1 MTAASANG
9 GNRPAGSVSV
19 TVSVNGQRQAI
30 DCRPGDTLL
39 EALRGHLGL
48 TGTKSGCEIGY
59 CGACTVLVDGAA
71 AHSCCLLA
79 ATMDGRE
86 VTTIEGIGTPREAA
100 GEGRGDVLAEDRGSA
115 VGGRRGADGRVEG
128 GLDPVQAAFLE
139 TGAVQ
144 CGYCTPGFV
153 VAVKALLAENPAPSE
168 AEIRRYLTGNI
179 CRCSGFAAIVRAV
192 AAAAAGAGEV
202 R

>member
-1 MTAASANG
+1 MTAVSAND

-19 TVSVNGQRQAI
+19 AVSVNGRRQVI

-39 EALRGHLGL
+39 EALRGLLGL

-86 VTTIEGIGTPREAA
+86 VTTIEGIGAA
-100 GEGRGDVLAEDRGSA
+100 
-115 VGGRRGADGRVEG
+115 GADGDEEAGGRVGADGGVEG
-128 GLDPVQAAFLE
+128 LDQVQVAFLE
-139 TGAVQ
+139 AGAVQ

-153 VAVKALLAENPAPSE
+153 ISVKALLAENPSPSE

-192 AAAAAGAGEV
+192 DAAAAGEA

>member
-1 MTAASANG
+1 MTAAANG
-9 GNRPAGSVSV
+9 ENQPAGSVSV

-59 CGACTVLVDGAA
+59 CGACTVLVDGTV
-71 AHSCCLLA
+71 AHACCLLA

-86 VTTIEGIGTPREAA
+86 VTTIEGIGDE
-100 GEGRGDVLAEDRGSA
+100 E
-115 VGGRRGADGRVEG
+115 
-128 GLDPVQAAFLE
+128 LDPVQVAFLE

-153 VAVKALLAENPAPSE
+153 VSVKALLAENPTPSE
-168 AEIRRYLTGNI
+168 DEIRRYLTGNI
-179 CRCSGFAAIVRAV
+179 CRCSGSAAIVRAV
-192 AAAAAGAGEV
+192 AAAAAGEA

>member
-1 MTAASANG
+1 MT
-9 GNRPAGSVSV
+9 SVSL
-19 TVSVNGQRQAI
+19 SVNGRRRVI
-30 DCRPGDTLL
+30 DCLPGDTLL
-39 EALRGHLGL
+39 EALRGPLGL

-86 VTTIEGIGTPREAA
+86 ITTIEGIGAA
-100 GEGRGDVLAEDRGSA
+100 SGGGE
-115 VGGRRGADGRVEG
+115 ADGRGGVNSG
-128 GLDPVQAAFLE
+128 DQGLDPVQAAFLE

-168 AEIRRYLTGNI
+168 TEIRRYLTGNI

-192 AAAAAGAGEV
+192 AAAAEGTRPASAVRLPAEEV

>member
-1 MTAASANG
+1 MT
-9 GNRPAGSVSV
+9 SVSL
-19 TVSVNGQRQAI
+19 SVNGQRQAI

-39 EALRGHLGL
+39 EALRGPLGL

-79 ATMDGRE
+79 VTVDGRE
-86 VTTIEGIGTPREAA
+86 ITTIEGIGAPSEAA
-100 GEGRGDVLAEDRGSA
+100 GEGRGNALAEGRGSA
-115 VGGRRGADGRVEG
+115 VSGREDAERASAE
-128 GLDPVQAAFLE
+128 GLDPVQVAFLE

-153 VAVKALLAENPAPSE
+153 VSVKALLAENPAPSE
-168 AEIRRYLTGNI
+168 AEIRQYLTGNI

-192 AAAAAGAGEV
+192 AAAAAGEV

>member
-1 MTAASANG
+1 MT
-9 GNRPAGSVSV
+9 SVSL
-19 TVSVNGQRQAI
+19 SVNGRQWVI
-30 DCRPGDTLL
+30 DCLPGDTLL
-39 EALRGHLGL
+39 EALRGPLGL
-48 TGTKSGCEIGY
+48 TGTKPGCEIGY

-86 VTTIEGIGTPREAA
+86 VTTIEGIGADED
-100 GEGRGDVLAEDRGSA
+100 EDLA
-115 VGGRRGADGRVEG
+115 
-128 GLDPVQAAFLE
+128 PVQTAFLE

-153 VAVKALLAENPAPSE
+153 VSVKALLAENPAPNE

-179 CRCSGFAAIVRAV
+179 CRCSGFAAIVRA
-192 AAAAAGAGEV
+192 AAAAVEAS

>member
-1 MTAASANG
+1 MT
-9 GNRPAGSVSV
+9 SVSL
-19 TVSVNGQRQAI
+19 SVNGQRQVI

-39 EALRGHLGL
+39 EALRGPLGL

-86 VTTIEGIGTPREAA
+86 ITTVEGIGDE
-100 GEGRGDVLAEDRGSA
+100 
-115 VGGRRGADGRVEG
+115 
-128 GLDPVQAAFLE
+128 GLDPVQVAFLE

-153 VAVKALLAENPAPSE
+153 VSVKALLAENPAPSE

-192 AAAAAGAGEV
+192 VAAAAAGEV

>member
-1 MTAASANG
+1 MT
-9 GNRPAGSVSV
+9 SV
-19 TVSVNGQRQAI
+19 TLSVNGRRRVI

-48 TGTKSGCEIGY
+48 AGTKSGCEIGY

-86 VTTIEGIGTPREAA
+86 VTTIEGVGTPAEAA
-100 GEGRGDVLAEDRGSA
+100 A
-115 VGGRRGADGRVEG
+115 VGGWEG
-128 GLDPVQAAFLE
+128 GAAEAAAAGGREEAERVGGQDLDPVQVAFLE

-153 VAVKALLAENPAPSE
+153 ISVKALLAENPAPTE
-168 AEIRRYLTGNI
+168 TEIRRYLTGNI
-179 CRCSGFAAIVRAV
+179 CRCSGFAAIVRA
-192 AAAAAGAGEV
+192 AAAAATGQD

>member
-1 MTAASANG
+1 MTAVSAND

-19 TVSVNGQRQAI
+19 AVSVNGRRRVI
-30 DCRPGDTLL
+30 DCRPVDTLL
-39 EALRGHLGL
+39 EALRGLLGL

-86 VTTIEGIGTPREAA
+86 VTTIEGIGALSETAA
-100 GEGRGDVLAEDRGSA
+100 ESRGSA
-115 VGGRRGADGRVEG
+115 VGGREDAERAGDDG
-128 GLDPVQAAFLE
+128 LAPVQAAFLE

-153 VAVKALLAENPAPSE
+153 VSVKALLAENPSPSE

-192 AAAAAGAGEV
+192 AAAAAGKA

>member
-1 MTAASANG
+1 MTAVSANG
-9 GNRPAGSVSV
+9 GNRPADSVSV
-19 TVSVNGQRQAI
+19 TVSVNGRRRVI

-59 CGACTVLVDGAA
+59 CGACTVLVAAAA

-86 VTTIEGIGTPREAA
+86 ITTVEGIGDE
-100 GEGRGDVLAEDRGSA
+100 
-115 VGGRRGADGRVEG
+115 
-128 GLDPVQAAFLE
+128 GLDPVQVAFLE

-153 VAVKALLAENPAPSE
+153 VSARALLAENPAPSE

-192 AAAAAGAGEV
+192 AAAAAGEV

>member
-1 MTAASANG
+1 MTAVSAND

-19 TVSVNGQRQAI
+19 AVSVNGRRRVV

-39 EALRGHLGL
+39 EALRGLLGL

-79 ATMDGRE
+79 ATMAGRE
-86 VTTIEGIGTPREAA
+86 VTTIEGIGALSEAA
-100 GEGRGDVLAEDRGSA
+100 AEGRGSA
-115 VGGRRGADGRVEG
+115 VGGRVDAERAGDD

-153 VAVKALLAENPAPSE
+153 VSVKALLAENPTPSE
-168 AEIRRYLTGNI
+168 DEIRRYLTGNI

-192 AAAAAGAGEV
+192 AAAAAAGEA

>member
-1 MTAASANG
+1 MT
-9 GNRPAGSVSV
+9 SVSL
-19 TVSVNGQRQAI
+19 SVNGRRRVV

-39 EALRGHLGL
+39 EALRGLLGL

-86 VTTIEGIGTPREAA
+86 ITTIEGIGALSEAA
-100 GEGRGDVLAEDRGSA
+100 AEGRGSA
-115 VGGRRGADGRVEG
+115 VGEGGEDAELTGAE
-128 GLDPVQAAFLE
+128 GLDPVQTAFLE

-153 VAVKALLAENPAPSE
+153 VSAKALLAENPTPSE

-192 AAAAAGAGEV
+192 AAAAAGEA

>member
-1 MTAASANG
+1 MT
-9 GNRPAGSVSV
+9 SV
-19 TVSVNGQRQAI
+19 TLSVNGRRRVI

-48 TGTKSGCEIGY
+48 AGTKSGCEIGY

-86 VTTIEGIGTPREAA
+86 VTTIEGIGNPAEAA
-100 GEGRGDVLAEDRGSA
+100 A
-115 VGGRRGADGRVEG
+115 VGGWEG
-128 GLDPVQAAFLE
+128 GAAEAAAVGGWEGGAAEAAAAGGREEAERVGGQDLDPVQAAFLE

-153 VAVKALLAENPAPSE
+153 ISVKALLAENPAPSE

-179 CRCSGFAAIVRAV
+179 CRCSGFAAIVRA
-192 AAAAAGAGEV
+192 AAAAATGQD

>member
-1 MTAASANG
+1 MT
-9 GNRPAGSVSV
+9 SVI
-19 TVSVNGQRQAI
+19 VSVNGRRRVI
-30 DCRPGDTLL
+30 DCQPGDTLL
-39 EALRGHLGL
+39 EALRGPLGL

-86 VTTIEGIGTPREAA
+86 ITTIEGIGVP
-100 GEGRGDVLAEDRGSA
+100 GQ
-115 VGGRRGADGRVEG
+115 

-153 VAVKALLAENPAPSE
+153 IAVKALLAENPAPSE
-168 AEIRRYLTGNI
+168 AEVRRYLTGNI
-179 CRCSGFAAIVRAV
+179 CRCSGFAAIIRAV
-192 AAAAAGAGEV
+192 AAAAEEA

>member
-1 MTAASANG
+1 MTAVSADG
-9 GNRPAGSVSV
+9 GSQPSGFVSVSL
-19 TVSVNGQRQAI
+19 SVNGRQRVI

-39 EALRGHLGL
+39 EALRNILGL

-86 VTTIEGIGTPREAA
+86 VITIEGIGA
-100 GEGRGDVLAEDRGSA
+100 DEDQ
-115 VGGRRGADGRVEG
+115 

-153 VAVKALLAENPAPSE
+153 VSVKALLAENPVPSE
-168 AEIRRYLTGNI
+168 TEIRRYLTGNI
-179 CRCSGFAAIVRAV
+179 CRCSGFAAIVRA
-192 AAAAAGAGEV
+192 AAAAAEGA
-202 R
+202 

>member
-1 MTAASANG
+1 MT
-9 GNRPAGSVSV
+9 SVFL
-19 TVSVNGQRQAI
+19 SVNGRLRVI
-30 DCRPGDTLL
+30 DCQPGDTLL
-39 EALRGHLGL
+39 EALRGPLGL

-86 VTTIEGIGTPREAA
+86 VTTIEGIG
-100 GEGRGDVLAEDRGSA
+100 
-115 VGGRRGADGRVEG
+115 ADENES
-128 GLDPVQAAFLE
+128 LDPVQAAFLE

-153 VAVKALLAENPAPSE
+153 VSVKALLAENPTPSE

-179 CRCSGFAAIVRAV
+179 CRCSGFAAIVRA
-192 AAAAAGAGEV
+192 AAAAAEGT
-202 R
+202 

>member
-1 MTAASANG
+1 MT
-9 GNRPAGSVSV
+9 SVSL
-19 TVSVNGQRQAI
+19 SVNGRRQAI

-86 VTTIEGIGTPREAA
+86 VTTIEGIGAYGDEEAGSREDAERAA
-100 GEGRGDVLAEDRGSA
+100 AE
-115 VGGRRGADGRVEG
+115 
-128 GLDPVQAAFLE
+128 GLDPVQVAFLE

-153 VAVKALLAENPAPSE
+153 VSARALLAENPAPSE

-192 AAAAAGAGEV
+192 AAAAAGEV

>member
-1 MTAASANG
+1 MT
-9 GNRPAGSVSV
+9 SV
-19 TVSVNGQRQAI
+19 TLSVNGRRRVI
-30 DCRPGDTLL
+30 DCQPGDTLL
-39 EALRGHLGL
+39 EALRGHLAL

-79 ATMDGRE
+79 TTMDGRE
-86 VTTIEGIGTPREAA
+86 VTTIEGIGPAGEAA
-100 GEGRGDVLAEDRGSA
+100 AAGGREEAER
-115 VGGRRGADGRVEG
+115 VGGQD
-128 GLDPVQAAFLE
+128 LDPVQVAFLE

-153 VAVKALLAENPAPSE
+153 ISVKALLAENPAPSE

-179 CRCSGFAAIVRAV
+179 CRCSGFAAIVRAAAV
-192 AAAAAGAGEV
+192 AAEEV

>member
-1 MTAASANG
+1 MTAVSANG
-9 GNRPAGSVSV
+9 GSQPAGSVSV
-19 TVSVNGQRQAI
+19 TVSVNGQQRMI
-30 DCRPGDTLL
+30 DCQPGDTLL
-39 EALRGHLGL
+39 EALRNALGL

-86 VTTIEGIGTPREAA
+86 ITTIEGIGA
-100 GEGRGDVLAEDRGSA
+100 DEDQ
-115 VGGRRGADGRVEG
+115 
-128 GLDPVQAAFLE
+128 GLDPVQAVFLE

-153 VAVKALLAENPAPSE
+153 MAVKALLAENPVPSE

-192 AAAAAGAGEV
+192 AAAAETA

>member
-1 MTAASANG
+1 MT
-9 GNRPAGSVSV
+9 SVSL
-19 TVSVNGQRQAI
+19 SVNGQRRVI
-30 DCRPGDTLL
+30 DCQPGDTLL
-39 EALRGHLGL
+39 EALRGPLNL

-86 VTTIEGIGTPREAA
+86 ITTIEGIGAASGGDKEAD
-100 GEGRGDVLAEDRGSA
+100 GP
-115 VGGRRGADGRVEG
+115 RGADSGDQ

-153 VAVKALLAENPAPSE
+153 IAVKALLAENPAPSE

-192 AAAAAGAGEV
+192 AAAAEGA

>member
-1 MTAASANG
+1 MTAVSANG

-19 TVSVNGQRQAI
+19 AVSVNGRRRVI

-39 EALRGHLGL
+39 EALRGLLGL

-86 VTTIEGIGTPREAA
+86 VTTIEGIGAPREAA
-100 GEGRGDVLAEDRGSA
+100 GEGRGSA
-115 VGGRRGADGRVEG
+115 VSGRENAERADAE
-128 GLDPVQAAFLE
+128 GLDPVQVAFLE

-153 VAVKALLAENPAPSE
+153 VSVKALLAENPSPSE
-168 AEIRRYLTGNI
+168 DEIRRYLTGNI

-192 AAAAAGAGEV
+192 AAAATAGEA

>member
-1 MTAASANG
+1 MT
-9 GNRPAGSVSV
+9 SVHL
-19 TVSVNGQRQAI
+19 SVNERRRVI
-30 DCRPGDTLL
+30 DCQPGDTLL
-39 EALRGHLGL
+39 EALRGPLGL

-86 VTTIEGIGTPREAA
+86 ITTIEGIGALGEAA
-100 GEGRGDVLAEDRGSA
+100 ADADLESGPAGGGE
-115 VGGRRGADGRVEG
+115 ADGRRSADDWLVGERSPDSG
-128 GLDPVQAAFLE
+128 GQGLDPVQAAFLE

-153 VAVKALLAENPAPSE
+153 VAVKALLAENPAPGE

-192 AAAAAGAGEV
+192 AAAAEEA

>member
-1 MTAASANG
+1 MTAVSANG
-9 GNRPAGSVSV
+9 GNRPAGFVSV
-19 TVSVNGQRQAI
+19 AVSVNGRRRVI

-39 EALRGHLGL
+39 EALRGPLGL

-86 VTTIEGIGTPREAA
+86 VTTIEGIGALSETAA
-100 GEGRGDVLAEDRGSA
+100 EGRGSA
-115 VGGRRGADGRVEG
+115 VGGRGDAERAGDE
-128 GLDPVQAAFLE
+128 GLDPVQAAFLGA
-139 TGAVQ
+139 GAVQ

-153 VAVKALLAENPAPSE
+153 VSVKALLAENPSPSE
-168 AEIRRYLTGNI
+168 DEIRRHLTGNI

-192 AAAAAGAGEV
+192 AAAAAGEA

>member
-1 MTAASANG
+1 MTAVSAND

-19 TVSVNGQRQAI
+19 AVSVNGRRRVV

-39 EALRGHLGL
+39 EALRGLLGL

-86 VTTIEGIGTPREAA
+86 VTTIEGIGALSETAA
-100 GEGRGDVLAEDRGSA
+100 ESRGSA
-115 VGGRRGADGRVEG
+115 VGGREDAERAGDDG
-128 GLDPVQAAFLE
+128 LAPVQAAFLE

-153 VAVKALLAENPAPSE
+153 VSVKALLAENPSPSE

-192 AAAAAGAGEV
+192 AAAAAGKA

>member
-1 MTAASANG
+1 MTAISANG
-9 GNRPAGSVSV
+9 GDRPAGSVSV
-19 TVSVNGQRQAI
+19 AVSVNGRRRVV

-39 EALRGHLGL
+39 EALRGLLGL

-86 VTTIEGIGTPREAA
+86 VTTIEGIGAA
-100 GEGRGDVLAEDRGSA
+100 
-115 VGGRRGADGRVEG
+115 GADGDEEAGSRGDAEWAG
-128 GLDPVQAAFLE
+128 DEGLDPVQAAFLE

-144 CGYCTPGFV
+144 CGYCIPGFV
-153 VAVKALLAENPAPSE
+153 VSVKALLAENPTPSE
-168 AEIRRYLTGNI
+168 DEIRRYLTGNI

-192 AAAAAGAGEV
+192 AAAAAGEA